1 MKNRMSV
8 EDRQASIREAPEL
21 DSADSFAEYLDAYRS
36 LALEEL
42 ESLLSEWETG
52 IFRQA
57 PVPGEAYKQIREYAE
72 GGKKFRGAL
81 VLLGYELASG
91 DSAGRIIRSSLAYE
105 LIHAAFLIHDDV
117 MDRSLTRRHADT
129 AHVAFEKL
137 GRKIGREAPEQYG
150 ISMAINAGDIGP
162 AIAYNVVCAEAL
174 PPNRILDG
182 MVCLNQIIIET
193 VLGQFLDVTLSITD
207 EPDEESV
214 LEIHRLKTANYT
226 VTGALRLG
234 ASLGGANETAAG
246 RELLRRLADFGDPVG
261 IAFQIQDDHLG
272 MFATEG
278 ELGKDVSSDL
288 QEQKNTLL
296 FLHTLRHGTS
306 KHRSELTS
314 ALGTKA
320 EGVALERVQVALKES
335 GAADYSE
342 AKARQLVSEGKAV
355 IPSLTGDGRLA
366 KLLRELADFVI
377 ARGF

>member
-1 MKNRMSV
+1 MSV
-8 EDRQASIREAPEL
+8 EDRQTSIRGASEL
-21 DSADSFAEYLDAYRS
+21 NSANSFADYLEAYRS
-36 LALEEL
+36 LALEEF

-52 IFRQA
+52 IFGQA
-57 PVPGEAYKQIREYAE
+57 PVPEEAYTQIREYAE

-81 VLLGYELASG
+81 VLLGYELAS
-91 DSAGRIIRSSLAYE
+91 DESAVRIIRSSLAYE

-137 GRKIGREAPEQYG
+137 GRKLGREEPEQYG
-150 ISMAINAGDIGP
+150 VSMAINAGDIGP
-162 AIAYNVVCAEAL
+162 AIAYNVVCAEDL

-182 MVCLNQIIIET
+182 MICLNRIIIET

-207 EPDEESV
+207 QPDEEAV

-234 ASLGGANETAAG
+234 ASLGGANETADG
-246 RELLRRLADFGDPVG
+246 RELLHRLAEFGDPVG

-296 FLHTLRHGTS
+296 FLHTLRHGS
-306 KHRSELTS
+306 PEHRSELTS

-320 EGVALERVQVALKES
+320 EGEALERVQAALKES

-342 AKARQLVSEGKAV
+342 TRARQLVSEGKAV
-355 IPSLTGDGRLA
+355 IPRLTEDTRLA
-366 KLLRELADFVI
+366 KLLGELADFVI